1 MGKNQSASNL
11 TNIIKQDANGGI
23 AFMSGSTMLMS
34 LSNTGQMSGSVPV
47 LSAST
52 ASFVALA
59 QSASNAV
66 SAQTASFANTFTVA
80 STLTAQTLV
89 VQTITSSVDFVTGST
104 RFGSLIGN
112 THVFTGSVNIT
123 GSNTIVGDLT
133 LNGNRNIFLSN
144 TNPAAGAIR
153 FFNAASGSTKS
164 AIGSYFNV
172 ADEGNLEFLTGGST
186 TRMVINSSGNVGIG
200 TTSPLVRFQIT
211 QPNGIGTPTLGT
223 STGGLFIAGDGNQYG
238 LYIGNDGN
246 TGNSWLQAM
255 RNNTATAYNILLNPV
270 GGNVGIGTI
279 SPTFLLDLQ
288 RSSAGA
294 DVALRIQNTAASG
307 VNDASALHLG
317 WSSTLTGYSSIIT
330 DRGGRAGSS
339 SAQGSLYFNANQD
352 TTERIRMIIR
362 GDTGNVGI
370 GTTGPSHRLTVA
382 GNVGMSRFYSTV
394 AFSSYTPD
402 GLFNAASLY
411 CAVTPPGGGELR
423 FGYLD
428 YGSGQYWGRIGFVAP
443 TNWSLGTIGGAGNDF
458 SIGTNYN
465 GSQLYIYA
473 NGNYAFS
480 GSNVSDRRK
489 KANINYITSN
499 QLDNILKLKPATFNK
514 IADEVVNENVH
525 TGFIAQDIIEEGIP
539 NLVMGSDEGGYGLDY
554 DGILALTVKAIQELK
569 AENDTLKEILQRN
582 NIQ

>member
-23 AFMSGSTMLMS
+23 AFMSGSTMLMA

-66 SAQTASFANTFTVA
+66 SAATASFANTFTVA

-123 GSNTIVGDLT
+123 GSNTIAGDLT
-133 LNGNRNIFLSN
+133 LNGNRNIYLSN

-172 ADEGNLEFLTGGST
+172 ADEGNLEFLTGGTS
-186 TRMVINSSGNVGIG
+186 TRMIISSSGNVGIG
-200 TTSPLVRFQIT
+200 TTSPARTLDIT
-211 QPNGIGTPTLGT
+211 GTFRVVTPNRSFFVTSNAYSISDGTLSSGIGMD
-223 STGGLFIAGDGNQYG
+223 GDG
-238 LYIGNDGN
+238 LYLGNVTSA
-246 TGNSWLQAM
+246 TGWTIS
-255 RNNTATAYNILLNPV
+255 NPQV
-270 GGNVGIGTI
+270 TIRSSGNVGIGTI

-294 DVALRIQNTAASG
+294 DVALRVQNTAASG

-370 GTTGPSHRLTVA
+370 GTTGPNHTLTVA

-402 GLFNAASLY
+402 GLFNAASRY
-411 CAVTPPGGGELR
+411 CTVTPPGGGELR

-443 TNWSLGTIGGAGNDF
+443 TNWSLGTIGSAGNDF

-465 GSQLYIYA
+465 GSQLFIYA

-480 GSNVSDRRK
+480 GSNVSDKRK
-489 KANINYITSN
+489 KTNINYITTN

-514 IADEVVNENVH
+514 IADEVVSENVH
-525 TGFIAQDIIEEGIP
+525 TGFIAQDIMEEGIP